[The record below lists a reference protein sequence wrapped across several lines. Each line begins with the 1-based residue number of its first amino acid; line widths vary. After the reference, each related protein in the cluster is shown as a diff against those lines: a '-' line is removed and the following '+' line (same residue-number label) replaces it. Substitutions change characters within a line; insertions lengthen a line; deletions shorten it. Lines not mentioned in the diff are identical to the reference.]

1 MRSEAERLEAL
12 AERLRAVEPV
22 MPSPVAK
29 IRAWNLVAAS
39 IEHSANVRAR
49 GRSPW
54 RLVFAGAAAAALLVA
69 GGVAASANSLPD
81 SPLYPVKGALER
93 AEGLLAFSA
102 ADRLTYHLN
111 LAETRLTEAEAMIA
125 GHRVDL
131 AEQALA
137 GMNQQLE
144 DAAAVVTSEQQDM
157 PALAADMQNR
167 LQEAIAVHDRQLA
180 GLQGEVT
187 NPTAQQA
194 IARARDRAEQALT
207 SVTSHAGNGNQ
218 GNSANQGQGATGSG
232 SHGQGSGKGTATP
245 HPTPKK

>member
-1 MRSEAERLEAL
+1 MRSEAQRLEAL

-39 IEHSANVRAR
+39 IEHSTSVRAPA
-49 GRSPW
+49 RSPW
-54 RLVFAGAAAAALLVA
+54 RLVLAGAAAAALLAA

-93 AEGLLAFSA
+93 AEGVLAFSPS
-102 ADRLTYHLN
+102 DRLTYHLN
-111 LAETRLTEAEAMIA
+111 LAQTRLTEAEAMIA
-125 GHRVDL
+125 GHRLDL

-137 GMNQQLE
+137 DMNQQLE
-144 DAAAVVTSEQQDM
+144 EAAAVVTSEQKDM
-157 PALAADMQNR
+157 PAVAADMQNR
-167 LQEAIAVHDRQLA
+167 LQQAIAVHESQLA
-180 GLQGEVT
+180 GMQGQVT

-194 IARARDRAEQALT
+194 IARARDRADQALQA
-207 SVTSHAGNGNQ
+207 VTSNAGGNGNQ
-218 GNSANQGQGATGSG
+218 GNAPGQ
-232 SHGQGSGKGTATP
+232 GQGSGKGSGSP